1 MGDVK
6 DDAWY
11 FDSGATCH
19 MTRANHRFTDETEL
33 EHNVGTANNGSMTA
47 IARGTVGLPSKDGVI
62 DVHDVLKIPD
72 IATNL
77 LSVSSICKRG
87 HKVIFTADKCKVRD
101 EGGKLVVSGTEEGG
115 LYRLVQPERT
125 FLASGIDLGHLN
137 EASLKQLRQTSE
149 GIEFPNDRLAD
160 CVTCLE
166 GKQARH
172 PFQKSE
178 TKASEVLELVHSD
191 LCGPIEVPSLGG
203 SRYFATFVDEASKRV
218 VVYFLKTKN
227 QALEAFKSFQAKAER

>member
-1 MGDVK
+1 MVLRFRSEVPHG
-6 DDAWY
+6 
-11 FDSGATCH
+11 SGQPQVH
-19 MTRANHRFTDETEL
+19 HS
-33 EHNVGTANNGSMTA
+33 SMTA
-47 IARGTVGLPSKDGVI
+47 IARETVGLPSKDGVI

-87 HKVIFTADKCKVRD
+87 HKVIFTADKCEVRD

-125 FLASGIDLGHLN
+125 FLASGIDLWHRRLGHLN

-227 QALEAFKSFQAKAER
+227 QALEAFKSFQAKAKR